1 MRSVFRGSVVAI
13 VTPFNQD
20 GSIDFDSLVQLV
32 EWHIESGTNGI
43 LPCGTT
49 GESPTLSHE
58 EHDLVVDSVI
68 KFVNKRIP
76 VLAGAGSNS
85 TAEALRLTKHAED
98 VGASGALV
106 ITPYYNK
113 PTQAGLKAH
122 FTKIASETNI
132 PIVIYNVPGRTGIS
146 IAPETVA
153 ELAELK
159 NIVAIKEASGSL
171 DQASSILTK
180 CNIDLLSGDDSL
192 TVPLMSIG
200 GCGIV
205 SVVANIVPGKMA
217 ALTKAMMKGNLPAAE
232 QLHRELYPLCKAM
245 FIETNPVPVK
255 TALSLMGKIKE
266 VYRLPMVPISDA
278 NKGIVKKAIE
288 TIGLI

>member
-1 MRSVFRGSVVAI
+1 MRSVFKGSVVAI
-13 VTPFNQD
+13 VTPFNHD
-20 GSIDFDSLVQLV
+20 GSIDFDSLKQLV
-32 EWHIESGTNGI
+32 EWHIESGTSGI

-49 GESPTLSHE
+49 GESPTLSHD
-58 EHDLVVDSVI
+58 EHDLVVESVI
-68 KFVNKRIP
+68 KFVDKRIP

-98 VGASGALV
+98 VGADGALV

-159 NIVAIKEASGSL
+159 NIAAIKEASGSI

-180 CNIDLLSGDDSL
+180 CNIDLLSGDDAL
-192 TVPLMSIG
+192 TVPIMSIG
-200 GCGIV
+200 GCGVV
-205 SVVANIVPGKMA
+205 SVVANIVPEKMA
-217 ALTKAMMKGNLPAAE
+217 ALTNAMMKGNLPVAE
-232 QLHRELYPLCKAM
+232 QLHRELYSLCKSM
-245 FIETNPVPVK
+245 FVETNPVPVK
-255 TALSLMGKIKE
+255 AALAIMGKIKE
-266 VYRLPMVPISDA
+266 VYRLPMVPMSDS
-278 NKGIVKKAIE
+278 NKKIVENELKKMGMI
-288 TIGLI
+288 

>member
-1 MRSVFRGSVVAI
+1 MRSVFRGSIVAI
-13 VTPFNQD
+13 VTPFNKD
-20 GSIDFDSLVQLV
+20 GSIDFNSLEQLV

-58 EHDLVVDSVI
+58 EHDLVVESVV
-68 KFVNKRIP
+68 KFVNNKIP

-98 VGASGALV
+98 IGADGALV

-153 ELAELK
+153 ELAELE
-159 NIVAIKEASGSL
+159 NIVAIKEASGSI
-171 DQASSILTK
+171 DQTSSILTK
-180 CNIDLLSGDDSL
+180 CNIDLLSGDDAL
-192 TVPLMSIG
+192 TVPIMSIG
-200 GCGIV
+200 GCGVV
-205 SVVANIVPGKMA
+205 SVVANIVPEKMA
-217 ALTKAMMKGNLPAAE
+217 ALTNAMMKGNLPVAE
-232 QLHRELYPLCKAM
+232 QLHRELYSLCKSM

-255 TALSLMGKIKE
+255 AALAMMGKIKE
-266 VYRLPMVPISDA
+266 VYRLPMVPMSDS
-278 NKGIVKKAIE
+278 NKKIVENELKKME
-288 TIGLI
+288 LV

>member
-1 MRSVFRGSVVAI
+1 MRSVFKGSIVAI

-20 GSIDFDSLVQLV
+20 GSIDFNSLEQLV

-68 KFVNKRIP
+68 KFVDKRIP

-85 TAEALRLTKHAED
+85 TAEALRLTKHAEN

-146 IAPETVA
+146 ITPETVA
-153 ELAELK
+153 ELAELE

-200 GCGIV
+200 GCGVI
-205 SVVANIVPGKMA
+205 SVAANIVPDKMA

-245 FIETNPVPVK
+245 FVETNPVPVK

-266 VYRLPMVPISDA
+266 NYRLPMVPINDS
-278 NKGIVKKAIE
+278 NREVVKKAIE
-288 TIGLI
+288 KNGLI

>member
-1 MRSVFRGSVVAI
+1 MKSVFKGSVVAI

-20 GSIDFDSLVQLV
+20 GSIDFDSLKQLV
-32 EWHIESGTNGI
+32 EWHIESGTSGI

-58 EHDLVVDSVI
+58 EHDLVVESVI

-98 VGASGALV
+98 VGADGALV

-159 NIVAIKEASGSL
+159 NIVAIKEASGSI

-180 CNIDLLSGDDSL
+180 CNIDLLSGDDAL
-192 TVPLMSIG
+192 TVPIMSIG
-200 GCGIV
+200 GCGVI
-205 SVVANIVPGKMA
+205 SVAANIVPEKMA
-217 ALTKAMMKGNLPAAE
+217 ALTNAMMNGDLSTAE
-232 QLHRELYPLCKAM
+232 QLHRELYSLCKSM
-245 FIETNPVPVK
+245 FVETNPVPVK
-255 TALSLMGKIKE
+255 AALSLMGKIKE
-266 VYRLPMVPISDA
+266 NYRLPMVPMSSS
-278 NKGIVKKAIE
+278 NKKIVESELKKMGII
-288 TIGLI
+288 

>member
-1 MRSVFRGSVVAI
+1 MRSVFKGSVVAI
-13 VTPFNQD
+13 VTPFNHD
-20 GSIDFDSLVQLV
+20 GSIDFDSLKQLV
-32 EWHIESGTNGI
+32 EWHIESGTSGI

-49 GESPTLSHE
+49 GESPTLSHD
-58 EHDLVVDSVI
+58 EHDLVVESVI

-98 VGASGALV
+98 VGADGALV

-159 NIVAIKEASGSL
+159 NIAAIKEASGSI

-180 CNIDLLSGDDSL
+180 CNIDLLSGDDAL
-192 TVPLMSIG
+192 TVPIMSIG
-200 GCGIV
+200 GCGVV
-205 SVVANIVPGKMA
+205 SVVANIVPEKMA
-217 ALTKAMMKGNLPAAE
+217 ALTNAMMKGNLPVAE
-232 QLHRELYPLCKAM
+232 QLHRELYSLCKSM
-245 FIETNPVPVK
+245 FVETNPVPVK
-255 TALSLMGKIKE
+255 AALAIMGKIKE
-266 VYRLPMVPISDA
+266 VYRLPMVPMSDS
-278 NKGIVKKAIE
+278 NKKIVENELKKMGMI
-288 TIGLI
+288 

>member
-1 MRSVFRGSVVAI
+1 MRSVFKGSVVAI
-13 VTPFNQD
+13 VTPFNHD
-20 GSIDFDSLVQLV
+20 GSIDFDSLKQLV
-32 EWHIESGTNGI
+32 EWHIESGTSGI

-49 GESPTLSHE
+49 GESPTLSHD
-58 EHDLVVDSVI
+58 EHDLVVESVI

-98 VGASGALV
+98 VGADGALV

-159 NIVAIKEASGSL
+159 NIAAIKEASGSI

-180 CNIDLLSGDDSL
+180 CNIDLLSGDDAL
-192 TVPLMSIG
+192 TVPIMSIG
-200 GCGIV
+200 GCGVV
-205 SVVANIVPGKMA
+205 SVVANIVPEKMA
-217 ALTKAMMKGNLPAAE
+217 ALTNAMMKGNLPVAE
-232 QLHRELYPLCKAM
+232 QLHRELYSLCKSM
-245 FIETNPVPVK
+245 FVETNPVPVK
-255 TALSLMGKIKE
+255 AALAIMGKIKE
-266 VYRLPMVPISDA
+266 VYRLPMVPMSDS
-278 NKGIVKKAIE
+278 NKRIVENELKKMGMI
-288 TIGLI
+288 

>member
-1 MRSVFRGSVVAI
+1 MRSVFKGSVVAI

-20 GSIDFDSLVQLV
+20 GSIDFNSLKQLV
-32 EWHIESGTNGI
+32 EWHIESGTSGI

-49 GESPTLSHE
+49 GESPTLSHD
-58 EHDLVVDSVI
+58 EHDLVVESVI

-85 TAEALRLTKHAED
+85 TAEALRLTRHAED
-98 VGASGALV
+98 VGADGALV

-122 FTKIASETNI
+122 FTKIATETNV

-159 NIVAIKEASGSL
+159 NIVAIKEASGSI

-180 CNIDLLSGDDSL
+180 CNIDLLSGDDAL
-192 TVPLMSIG
+192 TVPIMSIG
-200 GCGIV
+200 GCGII
-205 SVVANIVPGKMA
+205 SVVANIVPDKMA
-217 ALTKAMMKGNLPAAE
+217 ALTSAMMKGNLPVAE
-232 QLHRELYPLCKAM
+232 QLHRELYSLCKSM
-245 FIETNPVPVK
+245 FVETNPTPVK
-255 TALSLMGKIKE
+255 AALAMMGKIKE
-266 VYRLPMVPISDA
+266 IYRLPLVPMNEA
-278 NKGIVKKAIE
+278 NKDIVRKELEKA
-288 TIGLI
+288 GLI